1 MEISQY
7 LHIHNIFLYVDSL
20 PKPVIRRVKALK
32 KLQFDMIQME
42 SKFYEEVHQLECKYA
57 ELYAPILEKVQ
68 LIIILFFS
76 LCHCCCVDCNL
87 TLL

>member
-68 LIIILFFS
+68 L
-76 LCHCCCVDCNL
+76 
-87 TLL
+87 